1 MFFSKL
7 IIALV
12 SPLGTALA
20 MGIAAWCLGYW
31 HRRTPALVLG
41 GLGLSWLLVWSLPVA
56 SHGLRAWV
64 ENEFPPVPVADQ
76 PSAQAIVVLGG
87 AVSWPRAKT
96 GYPNLSAAAD
106 RMWHAARLYHAGKA
120 PLMVLSGGGDVSLG
134 QIPEAEL
141 MRRFL
146 GDLGVPDSAMLSERN
161 SLNTRENAR
170 FTADLLAQRHIHRVL
185 LVTSALHMGRAKTLF
200 ERVGLDVIPAATDY
214 EVTRSQVWR
223 SWMPDTGDLDGS
235 ARAMKELVG
244 RWAGR

>member
-7 IIALV
+7 IIALI

-20 MGIAAWCLGYW
+20 LGSAAWFFGYW
-31 HRRTPALVLG
+31 RRRMPALLLG

-64 ENEFPPVPVADQ
+64 ENEFPPLPVADL
-76 PSAQAIVVLGG
+76 PSAPAIVVLGG
-87 AVSWPRAKT
+87 AVGWSRAMT
-96 GYPNLSAAAD
+96 GYPNLNAAAD

-120 PLMVLSGGGDVSLG
+120 PLMVLSGGGDASLG

-141 MRRFL
+141 MRRVFW
-146 GDLGVPDSAMLSERN
+146 DLGVPDSAMLSESN

-170 FTADLLAQRHIHRVL
+170 FTADILAQRHIHRVL

-200 ERVGLDVIPAATDY
+200 ERVGLEVIPAATDY

-223 SWMPDTGDLDGS
+223 NWMPDTGDLDGS